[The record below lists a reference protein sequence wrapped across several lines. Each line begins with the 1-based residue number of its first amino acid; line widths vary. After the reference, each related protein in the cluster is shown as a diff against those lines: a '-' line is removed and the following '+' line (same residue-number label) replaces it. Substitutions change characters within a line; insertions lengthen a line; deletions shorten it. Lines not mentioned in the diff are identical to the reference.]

1 MLDTR
6 RSYPSRSDLRDAR
19 AAPLGLSGRVRGE
32 TVDVENVGGVEH
44 ACLLGD
50 FSEAVRVADAPTS
63 EFRYGV
69 GAELG
74 MMDLSPEARSAR

>member
-19 AAPLGLSGRVRGE
+19 AAPLGLRGRGG
-32 TVDVENVGGVEH
+32 TVDFQNVGGVEH